1 MKAGPSKTVVFDY
14 QLYNKDGELMESSGE
29 GNPLSFV
36 FGGGTIIPGLEKGL
50 EGLEPGDTREIVVE
64 PEEAYG
70 VRDPN
75 LVQHVPRDRF
85 PEGFGFEEGMSYSAT
100 TDGGDNVSF
109 LVVNQDNE
117 NVEIDLNHP
126 LAGET
131 LRFEVIIRDV
141 QYVEA

>member
-14 QLYNKDGELMESSGE
+14 QLYNEEGELMESSGE

-36 FGGGTIIPGLEKGL
+36 FGEGAIIPGLEKEL
-50 EGLEPGDTREIVVE
+50 EGLEPGDTKEVVVE
-64 PEEAYG
+64 PKEAYG

-85 PEGFGFEEGMSYSAT
+85 PDGFDFEEGMTYSAT
-100 TDGGDNVSF
+100 TDGGNNVSF
-109 LVVNQDNE
+109 LVVGQDND

-126 LAGET
+126 LAGQT

-141 QYVEA
+141 QDAEA